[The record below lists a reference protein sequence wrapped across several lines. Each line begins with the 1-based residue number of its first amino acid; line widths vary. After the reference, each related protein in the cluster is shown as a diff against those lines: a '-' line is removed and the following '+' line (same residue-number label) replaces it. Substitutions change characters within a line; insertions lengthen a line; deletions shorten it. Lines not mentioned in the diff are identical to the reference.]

1 MRAIFNNLFMTFTCE
16 KFNCLLN
23 KLLLQN
29 LHILPVLNKKC
40 TEAHLVRY
48 VEGIYIY
55 TDIKNQCSV
64 F

>member
-1 MRAIFNNLFMTFTCE
+1 MTFTCE